1 MKTAENEMMARLEEL
16 WADLPD
22 MPQDIPC
29 EPENAAYTR
38 RSSDLRLAYQT
49 GFPTRYTAIWSHP
62 EANDWVKLYEKAL
75 AEVKDGGLLAITG
88 SRGTGK
94 TRLAAEV
101 ARAFSRK
108 NSQYETAMGLF
119 LKIRDSYNNKKAASE
134 LEIVTDL
141 SKCELLVID
150 EIQERGNTEWE
161 DRLLNHIIDK
171 RYGNMK
177 PTILIANLT
186 KNELAAA
193 LGSSIVSRMNE
204 TGGMIEMTGK
214 SHRTKK

>member
-1 MKTAENEMMARLEEL
+1 MKTEENEMMARLEEL
-16 WADLPD
+16 WAELPD
-22 MPQDIPC
+22 MPQDSPC
-29 EPENAAYTR
+29 QAENTPYTR
-38 RSSDLRLAYQT
+38 PRTDLGLAYQT
-49 GFPTRYTAIWSHP
+49 GFPARYKATWSHP
-62 EANDWVKLYEKAL
+62 EATDWVELYEKAL
-75 AEVKDGGLLAITG
+75 SEVKDGGLLAITG

-108 NSQYETAMGLF
+108 NSQYMTAMGLF
-119 LKIRDSYNNKKAASE
+119 LKIRDSYNNPKAASE

-141 SKCELLVID
+141 SKCELIVID
-150 EIQERGNTEWE
+150 EIQERGNSEWE